1 MLLWIVLNWQIQN
14 LKIRNRVVLINKTPT
29 GLVRG
34 FGGPQVYYALERL
47 IQKIAKSLAAEKIET
62 DSDKEII
69 ALIAYLQ
76 RVGTDIKMMPQ
87 TASVNK

>member
-1 MLLWIVLNWQIQN
+1 MQQ
-14 LKIRNRVVLINKTPT
+14 
-29 GLVRG
+29 
-34 FGGPQVYYALERL
+34 AA
-47 IQKIAKSLAAEKIET
+47 KIANALLAEKIET

-87 TASVNK
+87 AVAANK

>member
-1 MLLWIVLNWQIQN
+1 VPYPSGYDQIA
-14 LKIRNRVVLINKTPT
+14 NKD
-29 GLVRG
+29 LM
-34 FGGPQVYYALERL
+34 QQAA
-47 IQKIAKSLAAEKIET
+47 KIANSLQAEKIET

-87 TASVNK
+87 AVAANK

>member
-1 MLLWIVLNWQIQN
+1 MQQ
-14 LKIRNRVVLINKTPT
+14 
-29 GLVRG
+29 
-34 FGGPQVYYALERL
+34 AD
-47 IQKIAKSLAAEKIET
+47 KIAKSLQVEKIET

-87 TASVNK
+87 TGIANK

>member
-1 MLLWIVLNWQIQN
+1 MTSQRITLENAPFNLCRRVTVTKPKMTFKILEELLKEGVS
-14 LKIRNRVVLINKTPT
+14 
-29 GLVRG
+29 GLYEEG
-34 FGGPQVYYALERL
+34 FES
-47 IQKIAKSLAAEKIET
+47 KEEAAEKIET

-87 TASVNK
+87 AVAANK